1 MGTNDTS
8 SDFGGTAAFDTATL
22 GRPPSD
28 PGGAARPSRSGTPS
42 LPVDLAL
49 GFAATVAMWAIGYLC
64 MTAPGLVVGE
74 ILFGATIAA
83 LLMVAAVAGRLHPAG
98 MVSIPAWRR
107 GFRVGVVSATVNLLI
122 VGSLFGSDADLGTAG
137 LWIGGLYAVSIAVGL
152 GGGWLGGRLRPWRVE
167 IAPLGLF
174 AAVAATAV
182 FLLLVTGGLVTG
194 MEAGL
199 AVPDWPNSFG
209 HNMLLYP
216 LSEMTGGIYYEHA
229 HRLYGM
235 LVGVTALTFAGLAW
249 RLPAPSTVRWVAL
262 AVLLMVCVQ
271 GLMGGLRVTGNLT
284 MSQDAA
290 DLAPNLA
297 LAIAHGVFGQVIF
310 ATFCGLAI
318 ATSRSWREASPRP
331 AFSAETDRFLS
342 GLLPL
347 LLVGQLVLGACYRHL
362 QVHGEGGLESHPLWA
377 LHSHITLGVLVTAL
391 AVAVGLRNWGG
402 HADRPVLR
410 RLGIGLMAVVSAQ
423 LLLGVVALIAVL
435 VRSGPA
441 IPVWEIVATSVH
453 QATGAALLGLST
465 SVALWTRRLV
475 VVEATTAS
483 ASAAAPSPA

>member
-1 MGTNDTS
+1 MDT
-8 SDFGGTAAFDTATL
+8 
-22 GRPPSD
+22 
-28 PGGAARPSRSGTPS
+28 AARPIAASSAVPS
-42 LPVDLAL
+42 ASEPSDAPSFPVDLAL

-74 ILFGATIAA
+74 ILFAATIAA
-83 LLMVAAVAGRLHPAG
+83 LLVVAAVAGRLHPAG
-98 MVSIPAWRR
+98 LAPISPLRR
-107 GFRVGVVSATVNLLI
+107 GVRVGVVSASVNLLI
-122 VGSLFGSDADLGTAG
+122 VGSLFGSDADLATAT

-152 GGGWLGGRLRPWRVE
+152 AGGWIGGRLRPWRVE
-167 IAPLGLF
+167 VAPLGLF

-235 LVGVTALTFAGLAW
+235 LVGVTSLAFAVLAW
-249 RLPAPSTVRWVAL
+249 RLDRRGVVRGVAL

-290 DLAPNLA
+290 DLAPNLG

-318 ATSRSWREASPRP
+318 ATSRTWRDAVPRR
-331 AFSAETDRFLS
+331 AHTAETDRFLS
-342 GLLPL
+342 GLLPVL
-347 LLVGQLVLGACYRHL
+347 LIGQLVLGACYRHL

-402 HADRPVLR
+402 HGDRPVLR
-410 RLGIGLMAVVSAQ
+410 RLGVALMAIVSLQ

-435 VRSGPA
+435 VRSGPS
-441 IPVWEIVATSVH
+441 IPVWEIVATSAH
-453 QATGAALLGLST
+453 QATGAALLGVST
-465 SVALWTRRLV
+465 SLAVWTRRLV
-475 VVEATTAS
+475 IAEP
-483 ASAAAPSPA
+483 AAAPATATPSPA

>member
-1 MGTNDTS
+1 MDN
-8 SDFGGTAAFDTATL
+8 
-22 GRPPSD
+22 
-28 PGGAARPSRSGTPS
+28 ARPEMTRSIPS
-42 LPVDLAL
+42 EALAPARPDGSATHAHSFPVDLAL

-74 ILFGATIAA
+74 ILFAATIVA
-83 LLMVAAVAGRLHPAG
+83 LFAVAAVAGRLQPGALVPISPA
-98 MVSIPAWRR
+98 RR
-107 GFRVGVVSATVNLLI
+107 GVRVGIVSATVNLLI
-122 VGSLFGSDADLGTAG
+122 VGSLFGSDAALSTAAV
-137 LWIGGLYAVSIAVGL
+137 WIGGLYAVSIAVGL
-152 GGGWLGGRLRPWRVE
+152 AGGWTGGRLAPWRVE

-235 LVGVTALTFAGLAW
+235 LVGVTTLTFAVLSW
-249 RLPAPSTVRWVAL
+249 RLRAGRTVRWIAL
-262 AVLLMVCVQ
+262 AVLAMVCVQ

-284 MSQDAA
+284 MSQEAA
-290 DLAPNLA
+290 DLAPNLT

-318 ATSRSWREASPRP
+318 VTSRTWRDAIPRQ
-331 AFSAETDRFLS
+331 ATTAENDRFLS

-347 LLVGQLVLGACYRHL
+347 LLIGQLVLGACYRHL
-362 QVHGEGGLESHPLWA
+362 QVHGEAGLESHPLWA

-402 HADRPVLR
+402 HGDRPVLR
-410 RLGIGLMAVVSAQ
+410 RLGIAIMAVVSLQ

-435 VRSGPA
+435 VRPGAS
-441 IPVWEIVATSVH
+441 IPTWEIIATSAH
-453 QATGAALLGLST
+453 QATGAALLGVST
-465 SVALWTRRLV
+465 SIAVWTRRLV
-475 VVEATTAS
+475 VAEPSVAS
-483 ASAAAPSPA
+483 SAAEPSPA